1 MFYFLLG
8 FPGFITTRIV
18 RKLAEDDPSQLFIL
32 LVHPSQ
38 LDKARN
44 TVRAIAE
51 ATGSPADRFRIIEGD
66 ITRPS
71 LGLTPSEQTELAE
84 QITKVFHFAAIY
96 DLAVGEDIAEL
107 INVRGTENVVNW
119 VGRLPNLERFIYCS
133 TAYVSGRRRG
143 TVLESELIDIN
154 GFKNHYESTKFKAEL
169 AVQRAW
175 DAIPTTIV
183 RPGVVMGDSRTG
195 ETDKFDGPYFVMRFL
210 DRFSKI
216 PIPNLGRGDVLFN
229 VVPVDFVVDAICHLA
244 NLKEAE
250 HHVYHLV
257 DPSPHSV
264 RDAFALICQAQM
276 GFTPRYT
283 IPLPLVRVALSIPP
297 LRRWVGVEQETLDY
311 FKIGPIYDS
320 YQAQKDL
327 AAIGIT
333 CPDFASY
340 IQKAVEYFIE
350 HKSDLD
356 KRIRVT

>member
-1 MFYFLLG
+1 MLYFFLG

-18 RKLAEDDPSQLFIL
+18 RNLAEDDPSQLFVL

-38 LDKARN
+38 IDKARN
-44 TVRAIAE
+44 TVTAIAE

-66 ITRPS
+66 ITRPN
-71 LGLTPSEQTELAE
+71 LGLSPSEQTELAE

-133 TAYVSGRRRG
+133 TAYVSGRRQG

-169 AVQRAW
+169 VVQRAW

-229 VVPVDFVVDAICHLA
+229 VVPVDFVVDAICDLA
-244 NLKEAE
+244 NLKEA
-250 HHVYHLV
+250 
-257 DPSPHSV
+257 
-264 RDAFALICQAQM
+264 
-276 GFTPRYT
+276 
-283 IPLPLVRVALSIPP
+283 
-297 LRRWVGVEQETLDY
+297 
-311 FKIGPIYDS
+311 
-320 YQAQKDL
+320 
-327 AAIGIT
+327 
-333 CPDFASY
+333 
-340 IQKAVEYFIE
+340 
-350 HKSDLD
+350 
-356 KRIRVT
+356 